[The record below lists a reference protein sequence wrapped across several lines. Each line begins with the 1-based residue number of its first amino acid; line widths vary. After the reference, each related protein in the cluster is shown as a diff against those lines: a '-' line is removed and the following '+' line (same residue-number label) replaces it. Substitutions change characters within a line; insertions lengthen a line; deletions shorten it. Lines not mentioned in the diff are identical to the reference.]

1 MNRIDDTLTRD
12 FTCETALD
20 LLEPYVDGDLSP
32 AEAARLRFH
41 LESCPACAAEL
52 ALARRIQRELRSLPQ
67 LDCPPEIVDRVRRQG
82 AEVVPFRRRRTGL
95 PIRIAAA
102 AALLALSLGGGALF
116 IRSQQQ
122 RERAA
127 EVAQATA
134 QARYALALLGRVS
147 RRTGLDVRD
156 EVLARRVVLPAAR
169 SLSQSLS
176 LSGVSR
182 GAAPQPPVPDRG
194 EQP

>member
-1 MNRIDDTLTRD
+1 MNRIDDILT
-12 FTCETALD
+12 CNEALD

-32 AEAARLRFH
+32 AEAARLRSH

-52 ALARRIQRELRSLPQ
+52 ALAERIQRELRSLPQ
-67 LDCPPEIVDRVRRQG
+67 LDCPPEIVERVRRQG
-82 AEVVPFRRRRTGL
+82 AEVVPFRPRRMGL
-95 PIRIAAA
+95 PLRVAAA

-116 IRSQQQ
+116 VRSQQQHQ

-127 EVAQATA
+127 EIAQATA

-169 SLSQSLS
+169 SISQSLS